1 MQYQNPQVDE
11 SVNVSQEHP
20 LKEFSQLIIG
30 VGLVLLIS
38 IIVLSI
44 ISEALAKRVPFSFE
58 QKMVERIDYF
68 EPSDSATAKQL
79 QALADRLARH
89 MDLPE
94 EIQLSV
100 HYQESETVNALAT
113 LGGNIVFF
121 EGLVEQIES
130 EDELAAVMAHEIAHI
145 KLRHPI
151 SALGKG
157 LSITIFATFVS
168 GFSGSTAGDW
178 LISNSAQLTLMNY
191 SRKQES
197 AADLLA
203 AQALQAEYGH
213 IRGAQELFKRFE
225 SLEAQQISSKVSVE
239 AFRSHPYSADRWTDI
254 SKQAASSG
262 WLTSG
267 DLTPLSLAGQTK
279 KNGQQ

>member
-30 VGLVLLIS
+30 VGLFLLIS
-38 IIVLSI
+38 IIVLSF
-44 ISEALAKRVPFSFE
+44 ISEALAKRVPFEFE
-58 QKMVERIDYF
+58 QTMVERIDYF
-68 EPSDSATAKQL
+68 KPSDSATAKEL
-79 QALADRLARH
+79 QALADRLATH
-89 MDLPE
+89 MDLPK
-94 EIQLSV
+94 EIQLNV

-113 LGGNIVFF
+113 LGGNIIFF
-121 EGLVEQIES
+121 QGLVEQIQS

-157 LSITIFATFVS
+157 LSITIFAAFVS
-168 GFSGSTAGDW
+168 GFSGNTAGDW

-213 IRGAQELFKRFE
+213 IRGAKKLFERFE
-225 SLEAQQISSKVSVE
+225 SLEAQQITSKVTVE
-239 AFRSHPYSADRWTDI
+239 AFRSHPYSADRWTSI
-254 SKQAASSG
+254 AQQATYSG
-262 WLTSG
+262 WLTTG
-267 DLTPLSLAGQTK
+267 ELTPLSLTRPTNADGQ
-279 KNGQQ
+279 